1 MKETL
6 TAVFE
11 KSPQGYIGYVEELPG
26 ANTQGKTLEETKAN
40 LVEAIQLVL
49 QANRELAEEEITS
62 DKSHVVRE
70 ELGSISI

>member
-1 MKETL
+1 MKEIL

-40 LVEAIQLVL
+40 LAEAIMLVL
-49 QANRELAEEEITS
+49 QANRQLAEEEITS
-62 DKSHVVRE
+62 GNVHVVKE
-70 ELGSISI
+70 VLGSVSI

>member
-1 MKETL
+1 MKEAL

-26 ANTQGKTLEETKAN
+26 ANTQGATLEETKAN

-49 QANRELAEEEITS
+49 QANRQLAEEEIRS
-62 DKSHVVRE
+62 GNSHVVKE
-70 ELGSISI
+70 ALGNVSI